1 MNTWHREEP
10 SLLPLQHKHN
20 SNLMKFVSEGVSY
33 KTLARSC
40 LVGLHL
46 KICSTENNLLEH
58 RGKFPEMKVDVQ
70 MTINDVKAV

>member
-1 MNTWHREEP
+1 
-10 SLLPLQHKHN
+10 
-20 SNLMKFVSEGVSY
+20 MKFVSEGVSY